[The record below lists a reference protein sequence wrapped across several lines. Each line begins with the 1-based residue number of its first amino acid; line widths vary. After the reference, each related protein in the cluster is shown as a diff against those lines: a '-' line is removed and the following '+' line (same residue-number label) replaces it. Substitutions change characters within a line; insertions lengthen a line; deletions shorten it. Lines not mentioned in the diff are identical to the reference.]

1 MFQIRMNP
9 DSMESLDPDPEK
21 QIKIKEKKVLDVI
34 FGELGAVL
42 RIWDVYPGSEFF
54 HRGSRIRI
62 IYPGSRVKKDSGSA
76 SKNLS
81 IFNPK
86 MFLSSQI

>member
-21 QIKIKEKKVLDVI
+21 QIKIKEKKIPYFEVLDVI

-42 RIWDVYPGSEFF
+42 RIRDVYPGSEFF

-62 IYPGSRVKKDSGSA
+62 IYPGSRVKKIPDPHQR
-76 SKNLS
+76 
-81 IFNPK
+81 IQVF
-86 MFLSSQI
+86 